1 MVVAKK
7 EHDMLKKNFQ
17 GVTNCCKLE
26 ALPRALDMTQI
37 QVHCLLKEC
46 WAPKGVLDPIRLT
59 WTYTRNPKKV
69 GPSGPGRSCA
79 GHALQGRGDPGL
91 HGRRENRP
99 PGFLG
104 MRV

>member
-1 MVVAKK
+1 MCSFMVVAKK

-59 WTYTRNPKKV
+59 CFKDLYKEP
-69 GPSGPGRSCA
+69 
-79 GHALQGRGDPGL
+79 
-91 HGRRENRP
+91 
-99 PGFLG
+99 
-104 MRV
+104 